1 MMAFQSNLSVFFPS
15 QLGVFSSSVLL
26 CSSHMEDKF
35 AHYLNCTTE
44 QSPSSIKLK
53 GDCYKFCYLR
63 VFQVPYSLQS
73 LSPSVEI
80 CFSEVMKVEE

>member
-1 MMAFQSNLSVFFPS
+1 MMAFQSNLSVFS
-15 QLGVFSSSVLL
+15 LHSWACSVVQFYFAVLT
-26 CSSHMEDKF
+26 

-53 GDCYKFCYLR
+53 GDCHKFCYLR

-73 LSPSVEI
+73 LSPTVEI